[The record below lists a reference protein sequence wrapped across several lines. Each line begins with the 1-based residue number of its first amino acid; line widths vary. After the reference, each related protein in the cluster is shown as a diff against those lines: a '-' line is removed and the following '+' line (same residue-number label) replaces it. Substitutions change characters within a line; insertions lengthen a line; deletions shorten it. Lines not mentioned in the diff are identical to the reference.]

1 LEEIGEIIHL
11 AKSGRLIVKLSKDGK
26 ETNSGDILLD
36 ANGKRIGKV
45 IEIIGSINAP
55 YATVVPMTDRTY
67 KIIGIKVFRGGQNG
81 SKNKGRTKSKQIS
94 QTWNRR

>member
-11 AKSGRLIVKLSKDGK
+11 AKSGRLIVKLSKGGK
-26 ETNSGDILLD
+26 ETNSGDILFD

-55 YATVVPMTDRTY
+55 YATAVPMTDRTY
-67 KIIGIKVFRGGQNG
+67 KIIGIKAFRGGQNG
-81 SKNKGRTKSKQIS
+81 SKNRGRTKSKQMS
-94 QTWNRR
+94 QTLNRR

>member
-26 ETNSGDILLD
+26 ETNSGDILFD

-55 YATVVPMTDRTY
+55 YATAAPMTDRTY
-67 KIIGIKVFRGGQNG
+67 KTIGIKVFRGGQNG
-81 SKNKGRTKSKQIS
+81 SKNRGRTKSKQMS
-94 QTWNRR
+94 QTLNRR

>member
-11 AKSGRLIVKLSKDGK
+11 AKSGRLIVKLSKYGK
-26 ETNSGDILLD
+26 ETNSGDILVD
-36 ANGKRIGKV
+36 ANGKRVGKV

-55 YATVVPMTDRTY
+55 YATAVPMTDRTY

-81 SKNKGRTKSKQIS
+81 SKNRGRTKSKQMS

>member
-1 LEEIGEIIHL
+1 MEEIGEIIHL
-11 AKSGRLIVKLSKDGK
+11 AKSGRLIVKLTKDGK

-55 YATVVPMTDRTY
+55 YASAVPRTDRTY
-67 KIIGIKVFRGGQNG
+67 KIIGIKVFRGVQND
-81 SKNKGRTKSKQIS
+81 SKNRGRTKSKHTS
-94 QTWNRR
+94 QTLNRR